1 MEDLYLYGFFKYCIM
16 RIVILNREINYHL
29 NNNKNG
35 LELMGIWQ
43 SKLNGVKQK
52 YSLTILCFNLYIS
65 IFLDKLKIYPASERS
80 QTMSIFLVTRGW
92 WYGLSLIIE
101 GGFWKQWN
109 MLVNYYQNEQ
119 FNNNYFKIRIV
130 DTGRIFFSMQMDN
143 T

>member
-16 RIVILNREINYHL
+16 RIVILNREIGYHL

-35 LELMGIWQ
+35 LEVMGIWQ
-43 SKLNGVKQK
+43 SKLNGVKLK
-52 YSLTILCFNLYIS
+52 YSLIILCFNLYIS

-130 DTGRIFFSMQMDN
+130 DTGRIFFSIQMDN